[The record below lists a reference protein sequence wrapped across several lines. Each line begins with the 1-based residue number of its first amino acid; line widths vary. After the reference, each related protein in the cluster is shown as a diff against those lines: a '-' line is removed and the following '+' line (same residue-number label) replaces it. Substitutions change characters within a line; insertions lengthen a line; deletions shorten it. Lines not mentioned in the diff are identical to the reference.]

1 MRRAIS
7 GLDRMW
13 QAIWRRGAPWPWLI
27 LLVVSG
33 VVIAAIAWDVW
44 PRTMDLSALRAR
56 PRGKQAPG
64 PSAAETVRVRLFL
77 PHDVRNLL
85 MEEERT
91 IVRRAALDEAV
102 RAVLQELGRATR
114 AGTAPALSPATEIR
128 HVFLDAFGILYLDV
142 GGGVQALTAGEA
154 SRAALGISAV
164 GLTLTTNFSDVKR
177 VQFLADGK
185 ELVAQIGTLDL
196 RHPLQPHF
204 PSEEF
209 EPIAPNTPDA
219 MP

>member
-1 MRRAIS
+1 
-7 GLDRMW
+7 
-13 QAIWRRGAPWPWLI
+13 
-27 LLVVSG
+27 
-33 VVIAAIAWDVW
+33 VVIVGIAWDVW

-56 PRGKQAPG
+56 PRGKQAPA

-85 MEEERT
+85 IEEERS
-91 IVRRAALDEAV
+91 IVRHSARADAV
-102 RAVLQELGRATR
+102 RAVLQELARTTR
-114 AGTAPALSPATEIR
+114 AGTAPALPPAAEIR

-154 SRAALGISAV
+154 SRAALAISAI
-164 GLTLTTNFSDVKR
+164 GLTLTTNFSEVKR

-185 ELVAQIGTLDL
+185 ELVAQIGTMDL
-196 RHPLQPHF
+196 RRPLQPHF

-209 EPIAPNTPDA
+209 VPIPPTTPHA
-219 MP
+219 VP

>member
-1 MRRAIS
+1 MS
-7 GLDRMW
+7 GLERVW
-13 QAIWRRGAPWPWLI
+13 QAFWRREAPWPWLF
-27 LLVVSG
+27 LLAVSS
-33 VVIAAIAWDVW
+33 VIIGGIAWDVW

-56 PRGKQAPG
+56 PRGGQAPE
-64 PSAAETVRVRLFL
+64 PAAAETVRVRLFL

-85 MEEERT
+85 MEEERV
-91 IVRRAALDEAV
+91 IPRRPVLDDAV
-102 RAVLQELGRATR
+102 RAVLQELTRATR
-114 AGTAPALSPATEIR
+114 AGTAPALPPAAEIR

-142 GGGVQALTAGEA
+142 ANGVQSLTAGDA
-154 SRAALGISAV
+154 GRAALAISAI
-164 GLTLTTNFSDVKR
+164 GLTLSTNFSDVKR

-196 RHPLQPHF
+196 RRPLQPQF

-209 EPIAPNTPDA
+209 EPLPPKIPDA